1 MLQKDIQKNQN
12 ELNQDLIRII
22 DEIGQLKKDV
32 QEQDLR
38 LINKKKELSKALRM
52 KTLFSAIQICATII
66 SFLNSR
72 AALIGSLVK
81 LGFGVLEKNNLEYL
95 KEIQAYQDDFAKKTI
110 NRTYNSLKYEVIDL
124 MSARKLGVAEIQTIQ
139 SEINSNYQ
147 RFSSLYATEKK

>member
-12 ELNQDLIRII
+12 ELNQDLIRTI

-66 SFLNSR
+66 SFLNPR

-81 LGFGVLEKNNLEYL
+81 LGFGVLDKNNLEYL
-95 KEIQAYQDDFAKKTI
+95 KEIQAYQDDFAKK
-110 NRTYNSLKYEVIDL
+110 NN
-124 MSARKLGVAEIQTIQ
+124 Q
-139 SEINSNYQ
+139 
-147 RFSSLYATEKK
+147 